1 MLPAQTFR
9 KPPKWALVAAG
20 VLVVLVALVS
30 LLESGIPDAR
40 ALDPAPATEA
50 ASSAPEPASA
60 IPSLVPTWRLVISMA
75 VVIGI
80 AVGAAFVVKRFSPL
94 GRTLAGGKK
103 RIEVVEVHA
112 LGGKRFLCLVRLD
125 AQEMLLGLSPA
136 RIDLITE
143 TPNVVD
149 ASEDSRSSFAE
160 LASRG
165 QSREARS

>member
-9 KPPKWALVAAG
+9 KPSKWALVAAG
-20 VLVVLVALVS
+20 VLIVLVALAS
-30 LLESGIPDAR
+30 FLESAIPGAR
-40 ALDPAPATEA
+40 PLEDVPATQA
-50 ASSAPEPASA
+50 APSGPEPASA

-103 RIEVVEVHA
+103 RIQVIEVHA
-112 LGGKRFLCLVRLD
+112 LGAKRFLCLVRLD

-136 RIDLITE
+136 RIDLLTE
-143 TPNVVD
+143 TPIVD
-149 ASEDSRSSFAE
+149 AAEEPRASFAE